1 MEIKEALEFL
11 RANHKSVLIT
21 FKPAGAIQPSPVNH
35 GVDGSGRVVISSRE
49 PAFKVRNLRRNP
61 RATLCAFTDKF
72 YGPWVSIDGTGEIVS
87 LPDAMEPLV
96 DLYRQIQGEHPDWDD
111 YRAAMVRDQRLIIA
125 ITPTEAG
132 PDRDRRD

>member
-1 MEIKEALEFL
+1 MEIKEALDFL
-11 RANHKSVLIT
+11 GANHKSVLIT
-21 FKPAGAIQPSPVNH
+21 FKPDGAIQPSPVNH
-35 GVDGSGRVVISSRE
+35 GVDGSGRVVISSRQ

-61 RATLCAFTDKF
+61 RATLCAFTDNF
-72 YGPWVSIDGTGEIVS
+72 YGPWVSIDGTVEIVS

-125 ITPTEAG
+125 ISPTSAG
-132 PDRDRRD
+132 PDQHR

>member
-1 MEIKEALEFL
+1 MEIKEALDFL

-21 FKPAGAIQPSPVNH
+21 FKQDGAVQPSPVNH

-61 RATLCAFTDKF
+61 RATLCAFTDNF
-72 YGPWVSIDGTGEIVS
+72 YGPWVSIDGTVEIVS
-87 LPDAMEPLV
+87 LPGAMEPLV
-96 DLYRQIQGEHPDWDD
+96 DLYRQIQGEHPDWED

-125 ITPTEAG
+125 ITPTSAG
-132 PDRDRRD
+132 PDQHR